1 MNQSKGKN
9 SNDSFQLPWRTI
21 LDEYKLHLETAGRSP
36 KYIEWTLS
44 NLCAF
49 FNFLESKRAL
59 KAIDK
64 LGTKELRSYVQFLQ
78 NRKRWPN
85 RPGNGKNLGKLSPSA
100 IAGHVR
106 SVKVFWSWLTS
117 EDYVKKNLIARFPQ
131 YKIPQYVIPVLS
143 DDQMSKL
150 LSAIDKATPVGAKY
164 YCIFLLFLD
173 NGMRVAELVKIEMEN
188 LDIAQGMVKIFG
200 KGQKERIVP
209 FYRNTRK
216 ELLRYI
222 NRYRPLICSEDSPYL
237 FPSKD
242 SHISVGSVQQY
253 MRRLAKKAGLNNIR
267 CYPHKIRHTAA
278 TKLIAKGA
286 SDYVVKDILG
296 HRSLQTTLKY
306 THLQLGDI
314 KSQHNKFSPV
324 EDLLKGKS

>member
-1 MNQSKGKN
+1 MDKSD
-9 SNDSFQLPWRTI
+9 NDRNHSLSLPWQVI

-36 KYIEWTLS
+36 KYINWTLS
-44 NLCAF
+44 NLRMF
-49 FNFLESKRAL
+49 FNFLESD
-59 KAIDK
+59 KAIK
-64 LGTKELRSYVQFLQ
+64 SVEELGPKELRSYVLFLK
-78 NRKRWPN
+78 NRRRWPN
-85 RPGNGKNLGKLSPSA
+85 RSCNGKDRGKLSPHA

-106 SVKVFWSWLTS
+106 SVKAFWNWLSS
-117 EDYVKKNLIARFPQ
+117 EGYIEKNLMARFPQ
-131 YKIPQYVIPVLS
+131 YKVPQYVIPILS
-143 DDQMSKL
+143 DDQMNIF

-173 NGMRVAELVKIEMEN
+173 NGIRVSELVSIEMEN
-188 LDIAQGMVKIFG
+188 LDLAQGLVKIFG

-222 NRYRPLICSEDSPYL
+222 NHYRPLICSEDSPYL

-242 SHISVGSVQQY
+242 RHISVGSVQQY

-286 SDYVVKDILG
+286 NVYVVKDILG
-296 HRSLQTTLKY
+296 HSSLQTTLKY
-306 THLQLGDI
+306 THLQMGDI

-324 EDLLKGKS
+324 EDLMKGES